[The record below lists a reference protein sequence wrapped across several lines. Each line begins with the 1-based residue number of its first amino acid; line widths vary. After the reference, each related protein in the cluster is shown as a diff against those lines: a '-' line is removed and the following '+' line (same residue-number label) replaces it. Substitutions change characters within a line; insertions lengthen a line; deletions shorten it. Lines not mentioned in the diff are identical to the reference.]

1 MGRRLRSFSYG
12 GAFLALTVLLLVPA
26 SGFGASGVSRARGKI
41 VFAAYAGDGLNS
53 DIFSV
58 NADGRRLRRLTT
70 GSAGGD
76 WPAWSPDGKSIAYV
90 SGRSLY
96 RMAAN
101 GTRARV
107 MWTADSRF
115 RSRIDSPAW
124 SLDGRRVAFS
134 ATFVDTYT
142 IWTYEFNGRLTQ
154 VTNRF
159 GFHPSFSPDGRRI
172 AYAGLNGGMSSVFV
186 IGADGSGDHDVSHAS
201 VADEYPVWSR
211 NGKWIA
217 LRSLNADWRTH
228 EVDSLDIVRPDGTSR
243 RTLTTGGAIF
253 PAAWSPGSDA
263 ILFLRVANP
272 EKGPASA
279 RQLYIVSLN
288 GGVARPVAGTNGA
301 FGGASWHR

>member
-1 MGRRLRSFSYG
+1 MVRRLRSFSCG

-26 SGFGASGVSRARGKI
+26 SGLGASGASQARGKI
-41 VFAAYAGDGLNS
+41 VFAAYTGVGLKS

-90 SGRSLY
+90 GGRSLY

-101 GTRARV
+101 GTRPRV
-107 MWTADSRF
+107 LWTADSRF
-115 RSRIDSPAW
+115 QSRIDAPGW

-134 ATFVDTYT
+134 AMLANTYA

-159 GFHPSFSPDGRRI
+159 GFHPSWSPDGRRI

-201 VADEYPVWSR
+201 VADEYPVWSP

-217 LRSLNADWRTH
+217 FRSLNADWRTH

-243 RTLTTGGAIF
+243 RTLTAGGAIF
-253 PAAWSPGSDA
+253 PSAWSAKSDA

-272 EKGPASA
+272 EKGAASGT
-279 RQLYIVSLN
+279 QLYIVSLK